1 VALHGIVE
9 RDGSE
14 RRAKPAAGIGRPPDR
29 RGVDETAEQQ
39 ICVADMNGKG

>member
-14 RRAKPAAGIGRPPDR
+14 RRAKPAASISRSPDR
-29 RGVDETAEQQ
+29 RGVDEAAEQQ
-39 ICVADMNGKG
+39 ICVADVNGER